1 MIKNIDGSLSI
12 LADDLISYENK
23 IRKYYQRKIEAE
35 IDLRDYDKVKE
46 NIMLDHLFA
55 EKDINNL
62 SVFIWVSFAEI
73 YNENLYDL
81 LASDDIPQSKF
92 KKLKIISNGGDSFIN
107 GLTTIHAKTSDEVYG
122 LLQFGLRKVQYAET
136 KVNANSSRSH
146 CIFFVDV
153 IKYAEPDLISILN
166 YKFCDLAG
174 SERLSK
180 TGNKG
185 TRLEEA
191 KNINKSLL
199 VLGRCLDT
207 VYTNQSKKSHDVV
220 PFRDSKLTLLIQ
232 RALSGQEQITM
243 IVNLFPIINFYA
255 ENLNVLNFASIAK
268 QIIHVKQNVTSKQ
281 SRSTRFTLFLTRN
294 TSSPTSNSRR
304 DESTEEKLLDELMSV
319 KAELE
324 MVKTESSRQL
334 ILQEHSIRKT
344 LTKQHLEDYNK
355 MVKSYE
361 ERMLQKEKNLQI
373 KHERE
378 IENLKRHYEKKIR
391 YLRQSDEDDVDEDEN
406 GEGSDLNESAENIL
420 NESASKKIRL
430 ESD

>member
-12 LADDLISYENK
+12 MTDDLISYENK
-23 IRKYYQRKIEAE
+23 IREHYKRKIETE
-35 IDLRDYDKVKE
+35 IDLSDYDRVKE
-46 NIMLDHLFA
+46 IIMLDHLFA

-62 SVFIWVSFAEI
+62 SVFIWISFAEI

-81 LASDDIPQSKF
+81 LATDDIQQSKF

-107 GLTTIHAKTSDEVYG
+107 GLTTIHAKTSNEAYG
-122 LLQFGLRKVQYAET
+122 LLQFGLKKVQYAET

-180 TGNKG
+180 TGNRG

-207 VYTNQSKKSHDVV
+207 VYTNQSKKSHDIV

-232 RALSGQEQITM
+232 RALSGLEPITM
-243 IVNLFPIINFYA
+243 IVNLFPIVNFYS

-268 QIIHVKQNVTSKQ
+268 QIIHVKQNIQSKQ
-281 SRSTRFTLFLTRN
+281 SRSTRFTLFLSRN
-294 TSSPTSNSRR
+294 ASSPTRNSRR
-304 DESTEEKLLDELMSV
+304 DESIEEKLLDELMSV

-324 MVKTESSRQL
+324 MIKAESSRQL
-334 ILQEHSIRKT
+334 LIQEHTIRKT

-355 MVKSYE
+355 MCKSYE
-361 ERMLQKEKNLQI
+361 ERILAKEKTLRI

-378 IENLKRHYEKKIR
+378 IETLKRYHEKQLR
-391 YLRQSDEDDVDEDEN
+391 YLRQSDDDDEN
-406 GEGSDLNESAENIL
+406 DAKEEDSDLNESAEIEIL

>member
-1 MIKNIDGSLSI
+1 MIKNIEGSLSI
-12 LADDLISYENK
+12 LPDDLICYENK
-23 IRKYYQRKIEAE
+23 IRKHYKRKIEAE

-62 SVFIWVSFAEI
+62 SVYIWVSFAEI
-73 YNENLYDL
+73 YNENLCDL

-92 KKLKIISNGGDSFIN
+92 KNLKIISNGGDSFIN
-107 GLTTIHAKTSDEVYG
+107 GLTTIHVKTSEEAYG

-153 IKYAEPDLISILN
+153 IKFAEPDHMSILN

-207 VYTNQSKKSHDVV
+207 VYKNQNKKSHDVV

-232 RALSGQEQITM
+232 RALSGHEQITM

-268 QIIHVKQNVTSKQ
+268 QIIHIKQNVTSKQ

-294 TSSPTSNSRR
+294 TSSPTRNSRR

-334 ILQEHSIRKT
+334 ILQEHLIRKT
-344 LTKQHLEDYNK
+344 LTKQHMNDHIKL
-355 MVKSYE
+355 VKSFE
-361 ERMLQKEKNLQI
+361 QRIVMIEKNMQA
-373 KHERE
+373 KHQRE
-378 IENLKRHYEKKIR
+378 MDNLKRHYEKELR
-391 YLRQSDEDDVDEDEN
+391 NLRQSDDDVDDDDEN
-406 GEGSDLNESAENIL
+406 EEEDDL
-420 NESASKKIRL
+420 NESASKKVRL

>member
-1 MIKNIDGSLSI
+1 MIKSMDGHLSI
-12 LADDLISYENK
+12 LDDDVISYEKK
-23 IRKYYQRKIEAE
+23 IRRHYMKKINEE
-35 IDLRDYDKVKE
+35 FNLKDYKIVKE

-62 SVFIWVSFAEI
+62 SVYIWISFAEI
-73 YNENLYDL
+73 YNENLFDL
-81 LASDDIPQSKF
+81 LASDDIQQSKF

-107 GLTTIHAKTSDEVYG
+107 GLTTIHVKTSDEAYG
-122 LLQFGLRKVQYAET
+122 LLQYGLKKVQYAET

-153 IKYAEPDLISILN
+153 VKYEAPDQSSILS

-185 TRLEEA
+185 SRLEEA

-232 RALSGQEQITM
+232 RALSGHEQITM
-243 IVNLFPIINFYA
+243 IVNLFPIVNFFA

-268 QIIHVKQNVTSKQ
+268 QIIHVKQNVTKKQ
-281 SRSTRFTLFLTRN
+281 SRSTRFTLFLAANGSPTRN
-294 TSSPTSNSRR
+294 SRNR
-304 DESTEEKLLDELMSV
+304 DEEDKLFDELLSV

-324 MVKTESSRQL
+324 MVKAESQRQL
-334 ILQEHSIRKT
+334 MFQEHSIRKT
-344 LTKQHLEDYNK
+344 LTKKHMEDYEK
-355 MVKSYE
+355 MIKSYE
-361 ERMLQKEKNLQI
+361 ERLLMKEKTLQV
-373 KHERE
+373 KHDRE
-378 IENLKRHYEKKIR
+378 IESLKRYYEKKLR
-391 YLRQSDEDDVDEDEN
+391 YLRQSDDEDDENEEDGDASDVEESIEN
-406 GEGSDLNESAENIL
+406 DVF